1 MSKIGAIIKCIFK
14 YKDKKYKVEDV
25 IPNCLERE
33 KAMLLYRDGNYS
45 DDIYRAG
52 LIRIRYGEEE
62 IPNLTEGSNEI
73 ELVNIEI
80 E

>member
-1 MSKIGAIIKCIFK
+1 MSKIGVIIKFIFK

-33 KAMLLYRDGNYS
+33 KAMFLYRDGNYS

-62 IPNLTEGSNEI
+62 IPTLPKGSSEI

>member
-1 MSKIGAIIKCIFK
+1 MSKIGVIIKCIFK

-25 IPNCLERE
+25 MPNCLERE
-33 KAMLLYRDGNYS
+33 KAMLLYREGNYS

-62 IPNLTEGSNEI
+62 IPNLAKGSSEI
-73 ELVNIEI
+73 ELINIEI

>member
-1 MSKIGAIIKCIFK
+1 MSKIGVIIKCIFK

-25 IPNCLERE
+25 MPNCLERE
-33 KAMLLYRDGNYS
+33 KAMLLYREGNYS

-62 IPNLTEGSNEI
+62 IPNLPNGSSEI